1 MEKTLTAPDEN
12 KLAKKEA
19 DAMAYAT
26 ALVITDNDTYT
37 KADQFCVVLKG
48 LEKEV
53 VTDFAESKE
62 AAHLAHKKI
71 TAQERAHLDKLIPPR
86 NLVKQKMSAYQDDQ
100 ERIRRIEED
109 RLRLE
114 AQKAAEEEALR
125 QAAQAQAEGNHEEA
139 EAIIQAPVYVA
150 PVVVPKFTPKASTMI
165 RKVWAARV
173 VNAALVPRQYLIVAE
188 AALRKLDAATG
199 NSLAVPGVEFYQKAI

>member
-1 MEKTLTAPDEN
+1 MNTITVPDDK
-12 KLAKKEA
+12 KLEKKEA
-19 DAMAYAT
+19 DAMAYAV
-26 ALVITDNDTYT
+26 ALTITNNETYT
-37 KADQFCVVLKG
+37 AADNFCVVLKG

-53 VTDFAESKE
+53 VEDFKASKE
-62 AAHLAHKKI
+62 AAHLAHKVI
-71 TAQERAHLDKLIPPR
+71 TAQEKAHLDKLIPPR

-109 RLRLE
+109 RQRLE

-150 PVVVPKFTPKASTMI
+150 PVVVPRDIPKSSTVI

-173 VNAALVPRQYLIVAE
+173 VNAALVPRQYLIVDE
-188 AALRKLDAATG
+188 AALRKQAAATG
-199 NSLAVPGVEFYQKAI
+199 NSLAVPGVEFFQKAI